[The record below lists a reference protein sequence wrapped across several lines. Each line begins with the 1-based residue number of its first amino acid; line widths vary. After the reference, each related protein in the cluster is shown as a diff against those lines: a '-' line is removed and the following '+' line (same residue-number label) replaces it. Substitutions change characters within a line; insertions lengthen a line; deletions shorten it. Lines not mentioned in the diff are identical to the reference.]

1 MTLLKKWNIIFV
13 AVFVILMFTGCTM
26 NAVSDL
32 YCLPKRSEEH
42 TNLQSLIKTS
52 MDKCEYSAP
61 VSGDNR
67 QTVQSADLDGDGEDE
82 FLLFAKDSTEKP
94 LKIFVF
100 AGDGTNYE
108 LLDTIE
114 STGSSF
120 DRIEYIQMDGRRGYE
135 IVVGH
140 QVSDQVVGSVSV
152 YTLKNGQLEQVM
164 AANYSEFICCDLDL
178 DGRSGLIVL
187 HPSESGNGLAELY
200 SFKGDVL
207 ERSQEVSM
215 SEPAENIKRIMYSN
229 LQDRVRAVYVAS
241 AVTGSDGI
249 ITDVFC
255 LIDGV
260 LTNVSFSNESGT
272 SVQTL
277 RNYYVYADDI
287 DNDGVLELPSLITI
301 QNPERLEAES
311 NQYLIRWYAMR
322 SDGTEVDK
330 LYSYHNLATG
340 WYLELDSAL
349 VHRYIVEQKGSSFE
363 FSLWNEDFTEAQ
375 KVFTIY
381 ILTGQKREEQA
392 ASNNRFIL
400 HRTESTIYAAGL
412 EVASAEYGLTQEA
425 LIDQFHLIIQDWK
438 NGET

>member
-1 MTLLKKWNIIFV
+1 MLKKWNIIFAVV
-13 AVFVILMFTGCTM
+13 AVILLLTGCSM

-32 YCLPKRSEEH
+32 YCLPRRSEEH
-42 TNLQSLIKTS
+42 TNLQSLIKTAMGKS
-52 MDKCEYSAP
+52 EYSAP
-61 VSGDNR
+61 LSGDNR

-82 FLLFAKDSTEKP
+82 YLLFAKDSTEKP

-100 AGDGTNYE
+100 TGDGTNYE

-120 DRIEYIQMDGRRGYE
+120 DRIEYIQMDGKRGYE
-135 IVVGH
+135 IVVGR

-164 AANYSEFICCDLDL
+164 TANYSEFICCDLNM
-178 DGRSGLIVL
+178 DGRSGLFVL
-187 HPSESGNGLAELY
+187 HPGESGNGLAELY
-200 SFKGDVL
+200 SFQGDAL

-215 SEPAENIKRIMYSN
+215 SEPAENIKRIMYGR
-229 LQDRVRAVYVAS
+229 LHDGVRAIYVAS
-241 AVTGSDGI
+241 SVTGSDGI
-249 ITDVFC
+249 ITDVYC
-255 LIDGV
+255 LIDGA

-277 RNYYVYADDI
+277 RNYYIYADDI
-287 DNDGVLELPSLITI
+287 DNDGVLELPSLITMHS
-301 QNPERLEAES
+301 PERTEAATD
-311 NQYLIRWYAMR
+311 QHVIRWYAMN

-330 LYSYHNLATG
+330 LYSYHNLAG
-340 WYLELDSAL
+340 SWYLELDSAFAQ
-349 VHRYIVEQKGSSFE
+349 RYTVEQKGSSFE
-363 FSLWNEDFTEAQ
+363 FSLWDEEFTELK

-392 ASNNRFIL
+392 VSDNRFIL

-412 EVASAEYGLTQEA
+412 EVTSAEYELTQEA
-425 LIDQFHLIIQDWK
+425 LIEKFHLIIKDWK

>member
-1 MTLLKKWNIIFV
+1 MLKKWNIIVV
-13 AVFVILMFTGCTM
+13 ALAVLLLLSGCSI

-42 TNLQSLIKTS
+42 TNLQSLIKTA

-61 VSGDNR
+61 VTGDNR

-82 FLLFAKDSTEKP
+82 YLLFAKDSSEKP

-100 AGDGTNYE
+100 SGDGTNYQ

-152 YTLKNGQLEQVM
+152 YTLQDRQLQQVM
-164 AANYSEFICCDLDL
+164 TANYSEFICCDLDL
-178 DGRSGLIVL
+178 DGRSGVFVL
-187 HPSESGNGLAELY
+187 HPDESGNGLAELY
-200 SFKGDVL
+200 SFHGQTL

-215 SEPAENIKRIMYSN
+215 SEPAENIKRIMYGRLN
-229 LQDRVRAVYVAS
+229 DGVRAIYVAS

-249 ITDVFC
+249 ITDVYC
-255 LIDGV
+255 LIDGA
-260 LTNVSFSNESGT
+260 LTNVSLSNESGT

-277 RNYYVYADDI
+277 RNYYIYADDI
-287 DNDGVLELPSLITI
+287 DGDGVLELPSLI
-301 QNPERLEAES
+301 NMHSEERLETVAD
-311 NQYLIRWYAMR
+311 QYVIRWYAMN
-322 SDGTEVDK
+322 SDGSEVDK
-330 LYSYHNLATG
+330 LYSYHNLASN
-340 WYLELDSAL
+340 WYLQLDEEIAQ
-349 VHRYIVEQKGSSFE
+349 RYMVEQKGSSFE
-363 FSLWNEDFTEAQ
+363 FSLWDESFTEAR

-392 ASNNRFIL
+392 TTDNRFVL
-400 HRTESTIYAAGL
+400 HRTESTIFAASL
-412 EVASAEYGLTQEA
+412 EVASAEYGLTQDK
-425 LIDQFHLIIQDWK
+425 LIKNFHLILKDWK
-438 NGET
+438 NGEI